1 MIPTRPAAGDGVLAR
16 VVPSAALAALASP
29 VAPRVAPLRIGRMLL
44 TAEAPR
50 ALRRTVEELGIGAAL
65 RTVEVLRI
73 EAVLRVVEVLRVG
86 GALRIAAVHRIGE
99 TLRFVQVLRIGGAAR
114 GAKQVLQSGIRQ
126 PDDGRVRARGPADHA
141 LLVRPVAMIK
151 ILVAARPRPG
161 EEGPTGEEGTSVV
174 EANSPDTEM
183 DRPGIHRWHVEVGA
197 GPRRPNRAVTLIA
210 RNLMLRQMATRS
222 PHYVMVKDVA
232 SAAKTGSGFR
242 RRFRAPVL
250 RLVVR
255 WRIGFEPA
263 VSLSTAN

>member
-1 MIPTRPAAGDGVLAR
+1 MLAR

-29 VAPRVAPLRIGRMLL
+29 VAPRVALLRIGRVLL

-50 ALRRTVEELGIGAAL
+50 AAGRRPTVEVRRIGDAASRTVEVRRIGGAASRLVGVRRIGGAAL
-65 RTVEVLRI
+65 RTVEV
-73 EAVLRVVEVLRVG
+73 
-86 GALRIAAVHRIGE
+86 H
-99 TLRFVQVLRIGGAAR
+99 RIGGAAPVAVALVGPISIGQLIAPR
-114 GAKQVLQSGIRQ
+114 HAKQVLQSGIR
-126 PDDGRVRARGPADHA
+126 PPS
-141 LLVRPVAMIK
+141 
-151 ILVAARPRPG
+151 G

-174 EANSPDTEM
+174 EANSPDTEV

-197 GPRRPNRAVTLIA
+197 GRRRPNRAVMLIA

-222 PHYVMVKDVA
+222 PYYVMVKDVA

-242 RRFRAPVL
+242 RRFREPVL

-255 WRIGFEPA
+255 LRIGFEPD